1 VRAETPGV
9 QDHVHLNNA
18 GASLMP
24 QPVVDTVAGHLALE
38 ARIGGYE
45 AKEAEEERIAAVYR
59 SAARLINAEQDE
71 IALLENATRAWDAVF
86 YGLRFESGDRIL
98 TGRAEY
104 CSNYMA
110 YLHVARRTGAEIVV
124 IDDDEDG
131 QIDVARLAD
140 AIDERTRLIS
150 LSHVPTSGGLVNPA
164 KEVGRVAREA
174 GVPFLLD
181 ACQSVG
187 QLPIDV
193 RAIGCDFLSTTGR
206 KFLRA
211 PRGTGFLHISR
222 ESLDLIDL
230 AMVEVGSGDW
240 TSADGYTLKAGARRF
255 ETWEVSYALQLGL
268 GRALD
273 YALEL
278 GIEHIWQR
286 ISALAASLRERLA
299 AIPGVTLHDLGAVRC
314 GIVTFTVDGV
324 PSDRVRAALAHDGI
338 SVYVSRLEDT
348 RLDLERRGLDRIVR
362 ASVHY
367 FNSEEEIARACE
379 SVEALALARS
389 DA

>member
-1 VRAETPGV
+1 
-9 QDHVHLNNA
+9 
-18 GASLMP
+18 
-24 QPVVDTVAGHLALE
+24 
-38 ARIGGYE
+38 
-45 AKEAEEERIAAVYR
+45 
-59 SAARLINAEQDE
+59 
-71 IALLENATRAWDAVF
+71 
-86 YGLRFESGDRIL
+86 
-98 TGRAEY
+98 
-104 CSNYMA
+104 
-110 YLHVARRTGAEIVV
+110 
-124 IDDDEDG
+124 
-131 QIDVARLAD
+131 
-140 AIDERTRLIS
+140 
-150 LSHVPTSGGLVNPA
+150 
-164 KEVGRVAREA
+164 
-174 GVPFLLD
+174 
-181 ACQSVG
+181 
-187 QLPIDV
+187 
-193 RAIGCDFLSTTGR
+193 
-206 KFLRA
+206 
-211 PRGTGFLHISR
+211 
-222 ESLDLIDL
+222 
-230 AMVEVGSGDW
+230 MVEVGSGDW

-324 PSDRVRAALAHDGI
+324 PSDHVRAALAHDGI